1 MGLRHHLAVMT
12 QSKTKIRVLT
22 SIAGSVSAKP
32 GQVIECDT
40 VFALRL
46 IDTGQAEHVDIDK
59 LDRGVEAATTAP
71 PETATR
77 SRARSRKRRGV
88 KRG

>member
-1 MGLRHHLAVMT
+1 
-12 QSKTKIRVLT
+12 
-22 SIAGSVSAKP
+22 
-32 GQVIECDT
+32 DT

-59 LDRGVEAATTAP
+59 LDHEVEAATTAP